1 MKRRIRNI
9 LQAIMPKGWQ
19 PPVGDGR
26 AQFQG
31 SKAKARAFRRLREI
45 KPIPE
50 RKIDG

>member
-1 MKRRIRNI
+1 MKRRQINE
-9 LQAIMPKGWQ
+9 LLKLVMPKDWT

-31 SKAKARAFRRLREI
+31 SKAKRRALARLARI

-50 RKIDG
+50 RKL